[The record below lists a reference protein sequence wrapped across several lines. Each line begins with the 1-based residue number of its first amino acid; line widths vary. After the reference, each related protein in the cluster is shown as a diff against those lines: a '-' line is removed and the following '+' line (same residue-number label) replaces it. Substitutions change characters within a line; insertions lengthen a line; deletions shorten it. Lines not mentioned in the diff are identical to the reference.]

1 MWRGPGLALALVIPS
16 ATLAAP
22 LALNLP
28 GPATETARITEP
40 GASYRMPVGP
50 WREGKMETRL
60 AEGTV
65 EQVAWRIAEAVT
77 TLDLL
82 GPLRA
87 QLQAAGWQV
96 LYECETEACGGFDFR
111 YDLLLMTEPDM
122 HVDLGDFRY
131 LAAVQGDEV
140 LSLMVSRSQAS
151 GFVQMTRVQPGEAPE
166 ETGGQA
172 VLLPDAETPPSA
184 VSGASAS
191 IGATLEAQGHA
202 VLEGLDFA
210 SGAARLEAG
219 DNPALMALADWLATN
234 PARRIA
240 LVGHTDAS
248 GSLAANLALSKQRAA
263 AVRQALIAAG
273 ADGKRIEAQG
283 VGYLAPRASNLTE
296 AGRMA
301 NRRVEVILTST
312 E

>member
-1 MWRGPGLALALVIPS
+1 MRRFCLGLALALLPG
-16 ATLAAP
+16 AMAAAP
-22 LALNLP
+22 LSLRLP

-40 GASYRMPVGP
+40 GASYRMPLGP
-50 WREGKMETRL
+50 WQDGRVETRV

-65 EQVAWRIAEAVT
+65 EQVAWRIAGPVS

-82 GPLRA
+82 APLRK
-87 QLQAAGWQV
+87 QVQAAGWQV
-96 LYECETEACGGFDFR
+96 LYECETDACGGFDFR

-131 LAAVQGDEV
+131 LAAAKGDEV

-151 GFVQMTRVQPGEAPE
+151 GFVQMTRVQPGAVAE
-166 ETGGQA
+166 ETGLQPVDLGE
-172 VLLPDAETPPSA
+172 AETPPA
-184 VSGASAS
+184 VVPGEAPD
-191 IGATLEAQGHA
+191 IGAALEGQGHA

-210 SGAARLEAG
+210 SGAARLETAG
-219 DNPALMALADWLATN
+219 NPALQALADWLAAN
-234 PARRIA
+234 PSRRIA

-248 GSLAANLALSKQRAA
+248 GNLATNLALSKQRAA

-273 ADGKRIEAQG
+273 ADGARIEAQG

-301 NRRVEVILTST
+301 NRRVEAILTST